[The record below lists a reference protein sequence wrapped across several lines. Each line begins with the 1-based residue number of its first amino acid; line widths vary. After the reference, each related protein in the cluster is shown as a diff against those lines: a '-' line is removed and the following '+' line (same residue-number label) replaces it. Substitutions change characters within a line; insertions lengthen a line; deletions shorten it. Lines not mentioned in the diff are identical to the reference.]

1 MIKISKNI
9 KLSLVVPCYNEQD
22 NVQLLYSAC
31 KDVFSDKLDNFEVVF
46 VNDGSRDNTWKELK
60 ELYEK
65 ERNIKLVN
73 FSRNFGKEAAMY
85 AGLQKAVG
93 DYVTIIDAD
102 LQQRPETVLK
112 MVEFLDNNDDFDCVV
127 AYQDERKEGKLLSF
141 YKKCFYKLI
150 NAVCEIDFRSG
161 ASDFRTFRH
170 NMVESILEM
179 KEYFRFSKG
188 IFSWVGYNVHYMP
201 YIAEER
207 NAGKTSW
214 SFRKLFKY
222 AMEGILAF
230 TTFPLKLATY
240 AGGIC
245 SFLSLLYMV
254 VVIIQKLAFGIDI
267 PGYPTLIVLIL
278 FIGGIQMIL
287 LGIIGLYIS
296 KMYIEGKRRPIY
308 IAKEYL
314 DSAEKKDD

>member
-22 NVQLLYSAC
+22 NVKLLYSAC

-65 ERNIKLVN
+65 EKNIKLVN

-102 LQQRPETVLK
+102 LQQRPETVLE

-127 AYQDERKEGKLLSF
+127 AYQDERREGKLLSF

>member
-1 MIKISKNI
+1 MIEISNKI

-22 NVQLLYSAC
+22 NVKLLYSAC

-65 ERNIKLVN
+65 EQNIKLVN

-201 YIAEER
+201 YIAEKR

>member
-22 NVQLLYSAC
+22 NVKLLYSAC

-46 VNDGSRDNTWKELK
+46 VNDGSRDDTWKELK

-65 ERNIKLVN
+65 EKNIKLVN

-127 AYQDERKEGKLLSF
+127 AYQDERREGKLLSF

-201 YIAEER
+201 YIAEKR

>member
-254 VVIIQKLAFGIDI
+254 IVIIQKLAFGIDI

>member
-65 ERNIKLVN
+65 EKNIKLVN

-127 AYQDERKEGKLLSF
+127 AYQDERREGKLLSF

>member
-46 VNDGSRDNTWKELK
+46 VNDGSRDDTWKELK

-65 ERNIKLVN
+65 EKNIKLVN

-127 AYQDERKEGKLLSF
+127 AYQDERREGKLLSF

-296 KMYIEGKRRPIY
+296 KMYIEGKRRPIF